1 MSLFNN
7 VELIE
12 EDVLAKILSE
22 YNENTGLELLP
33 EDSNVR
39 ADRLLYVIDKIQNE
53 QKELETQKQNSI
65 DFYDDAIAKK
75 KQHIDHLETN
85 LRLFMDH
92 MDKKTIKLPNGTLRM
107 RTTKKFLY
115 PEDKSVLL
123 EFCQTRNIDLIVS
136 HKPDLKSLKKYITIT
151 GDIPEGLVI
160 EDVNNFSFKSTGGE

>member
-53 QKELETQKQNSI
+53 QKELETQK
-65 DFYDDAIAKK
+65 
-75 KQHIDHLETN
+75 HIDHLETN